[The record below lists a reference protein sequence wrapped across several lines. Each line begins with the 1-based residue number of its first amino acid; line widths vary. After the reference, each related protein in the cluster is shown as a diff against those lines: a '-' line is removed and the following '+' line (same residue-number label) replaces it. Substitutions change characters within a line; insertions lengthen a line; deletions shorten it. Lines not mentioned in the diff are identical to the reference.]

1 MRSLKNYKIEL
12 SISAKKDLKVIEI
25 KMIFKIQSKLNALTQ
40 DIPNLDIK
48 KLVGLK
54 TDLFRLRCGDYRI
67 IADLK
72 KQQLQILVIKI
83 GHRKNIYD
91 WYFFD
96 FLITIT
102 LIKITNYLNF

>member
-67 IADLK
+67 IYTIDEVSTTINIVSIN
-72 KQQLQILVIKI
+72 Q
-83 GHRKNIYD
+83 RKDVYKGLSL
-91 WYFFD
+91 
-96 FLITIT
+96 LIIWMNS
-102 LIKITNYLNF
+102 LYINS